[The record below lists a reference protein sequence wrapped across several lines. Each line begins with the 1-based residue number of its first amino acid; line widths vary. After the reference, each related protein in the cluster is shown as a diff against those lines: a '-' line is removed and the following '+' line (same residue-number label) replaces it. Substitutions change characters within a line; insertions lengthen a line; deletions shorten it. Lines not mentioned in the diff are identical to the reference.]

1 MGGFAS
7 QGPNTNHRNIAGFS
21 TMGLWFLAPG
31 DSLQV
36 GEATNFSIPESGNF
50 RFEVF
55 PNPASGNINLQLR
68 EGSYE
73 IIIRNSVG
81 QEMLRKSTRH
91 EATLDISNFPK
102 GIYLLTIKEIS
113 TNQIF
118 IKKILKN

>member
-7 QGPNTNHRNIAGFS
+7 HGPNTNHRNIAGFS
-21 TMGLWFLAPG
+21 SMGLWFLAPG